1 MTLARATL
9 APANGRRGMTVTR
22 ARRARAMR
30 AAAAREE
37 ETSGREDYAR
47 PVQKRD
53 ELLESEAFETALKAG
68 FAVFCVVCVGA
79 VLNLAGPVVGEMVH
93 TFPGRR

>member
-1 MTLARATL
+1 MSR
-9 APANGRRGMTVTR
+9 V
-22 ARRARAMR
+22 RRARATR
-30 AAAAREE
+30 AAASREE
-37 ETSGREDYAR
+37 ETNGTEDYAR

-68 FAVFCVVCVGA
+68 FAAFCVVCVGA
-79 VLNLAGPVVGEMVH
+79 VLNLAGPVIGEMVH

>member
-1 MTLARATL
+1 M
-9 APANGRRGMTVTR
+9 TR
-22 ARRARAMR
+22 ARPSRTTR
-30 AAAAREE
+30 AASTRDE
-37 ETSGREDYAR
+37 ETSGTEEYAR

-68 FAVFCVVCVGA
+68 FAVFCVACVGA
-79 VLNLAGPVVGEMVH
+79 VLNLAGPVIGEMVH